1 MAALAPQ
8 SSYQSRLDL
17 ETSLSRMAAQVESQ
31 LAAAITAFERRDV
44 EGAQKVIS
52 GDERIDAMDYAI
64 EGKVMDLLLKGPLPE
79 EALREVMT
87 VSKLAGELER
97 VGDLA
102 KNVAKR
108 SLVVSLEAPARPT
121 SGVARMGRASLRQLS
136 DILNAYASRNLTA
149 AKAVWGGDDELDE
162 LYNSVFEE
170 ILVAM
175 MRDPAKVNACTHLVF
190 TAKNFERVGDHAT
203 NIAEALHF
211 LLTGSRIMER
221 RPKGDNTSTTV
232 VPPPKQ
238 SGTAAS

>member
-1 MAALAPQ
+1 MPTSAPSQ
-8 SSYQSRLDL
+8 SYPARLEL

-31 LAAAITAFERRDV
+31 LAGAIGAFERRDIPTA
-44 EGAQKVIS
+44 EKIIAA
-52 GDERIDAMDYAI
+52 DERIDAFDHAI
-64 EGKVMDLLLKGPLPE
+64 ENKVMELLLHGPLPE

-87 VSKLAGELER
+87 IGKIAGELER

-108 SLVVSLEAPARPT
+108 TLVVSMEAPARPT
-121 SGVARMGRASLRQLS
+121 SGVARMGRASLRQIS
-136 DILNAYASRNLTA
+136 DILTAYSARNLNA
-149 AKAVWGGDDELDE
+149 AKAVWVGDDELDE

-211 LLTGSRIMER
+211 LLTGSRIMES
-221 RPKGDNTSTTV
+221 RPKGDKTSTITV
-232 VPPPKQ
+232 SPPKA
-238 SGTAAS
+238 GTV

>member
-1 MAALAPQ
+1 MAAHAPQ
-8 SSYQSRLDL
+8 SSYQARLDL

-31 LAAAITAFERRDV
+31 LAGAISAFERRDL
-44 EGAQKVIS
+44 EAARKIID
-52 GDERIDAMDYAI
+52 GDERIDATDHAI
-64 EGKVMDLLLKGPLPE
+64 EAKVMDLLLSGPLPE
-79 EALREVMT
+79 VALREVMT
-87 VSKLAGELER
+87 ISKLAGELER

-108 SLVVSLEAPARPT
+108 TLVVSLEAPARPT

-136 DILNAYASRNLTA
+136 DILNAYSSRNLTA

-175 MRDPAKVNACTHLVF
+175 MRDPALVNACTHLVF

-211 LLTGSRIMER
+211 LLTGSRMMER
-221 RPKGDNTSTTV
+221 RPKGDKTSTIV
-232 VPPPKQ
+232 VAPPKQ
-238 SGTAAS
+238 TGTAAS

>member
-1 MAALAPQ
+1 MATAAPQ
-8 SSYQSRLDL
+8 HSYSARLEL
-17 ETSLSRMAAQVESQ
+17 ETALSRMAAQVESQ
-31 LAAAITAFERRDV
+31 LAAAVTAFERRDV
-44 EGAQKVIS
+44 EAAETIIAN
-52 GDERIDAMDYAI
+52 DARIDALDHAI
-64 EGKVMDLLLKGPLPE
+64 EAKVMELLLDGPLPE
-79 EALREVMT
+79 PALREVMT
-87 VSKLAGELER
+87 IGKLAGELER

-108 SLVVSLEAPARPT
+108 TMVVSLEAPARPT
-121 SGVARMGRASLRQLS
+121 SGVARMGRASLRQFS
-136 DILNAYASRNLTA
+136 DILTAYAARNLSA

-211 LLTGSRIMER
+211 LLTGSRILER
-221 RPKGDNTSTTV
+221 RPKGDKTSTTV
-232 VPPPKQ
+232 VAPPKQ
-238 SGTAAS
+238 SGAAGA

>member
-8 SSYQSRLDL
+8 SSYQARLDL
-17 ETSLSRMAAQVESQ
+17 ETSLSRMAAQVENQ
-31 LAAAITAFERRDV
+31 LAGAVTAFERRDL
-44 EGAQKVIS
+44 EAAQKIIT
-52 GDERIDAMDYAI
+52 GDERIDALDDAI
-64 EGKVMDLLLKGPLPE
+64 EAKVMSLLLNGPLPE
-79 EALREVMT
+79 DALREVMT
-87 VSKLAGELER
+87 VGKLAGELER

-108 SLVVSLEAPARPT
+108 TLVVSLEAPARPT
-121 SGVARMGRASLRQLS
+121 SGVARMGRACLRQLS
-136 DILNAYASRNLTA
+136 DILNAYADRNLSA

-175 MRDPAKVNACTHLVF
+175 MRDPSKVNACTHLVF

-211 LLTGSRIMER
+211 LMTGSRMIER
-221 RPKGDNTSTTV
+221 RPKGDKTSTTIV
-232 VPPPKQ
+232 SAPKQ
-238 SGTAAS
+238 SGTTAN

>member
-1 MAALAPQ
+1 MATAAPQ
-8 SSYQSRLDL
+8 HSYQARLDL

-31 LAAAITAFERRDV
+31 LAAAVTAFERRDV
-44 EGAQKVIS
+44 EAAETIIAN
-52 GDERIDAMDYAI
+52 DARIDALDHAI
-64 EGKVMDLLLKGPLPE
+64 EAKVMELLLGGPLPE
-79 EALREVMT
+79 PALREVMT
-87 VSKLAGELER
+87 IGKLAGELER

-108 SLVVSLEAPARPT
+108 TMVVSLEAPARPT
-121 SGVARMGRASLRQLS
+121 SGVARMGRASLRQFS
-136 DILNAYASRNLTA
+136 DILTAYSARNLSA

-175 MRDPAKVNACTHLVF
+175 MRDPANVNACTHLVF

-221 RPKGDNTSTTV
+221 RPKGDKTSTTV
-232 VPPPKQ
+232 VAPPKQ
-238 SGTAAS
+238 SGAAGA

>member
-1 MAALAPQ
+1 MAVPSPQ
-8 SSYQSRLDL
+8 SSYQARLDL

-31 LAAAITAFERRDV
+31 LAGAVAAFERRDLQAA
-44 EGAQKVIS
+44 EKIIAN
-52 GDERIDAMDYAI
+52 DERIDAIDDAI
-64 EGKVMDLLLKGPLPE
+64 EAKVMNLLLNGPLPE

-87 VSKLAGELER
+87 VGKMAGELER

-108 SLVVSLEAPARPT
+108 TLVVSLEAPARPT
-121 SGVARMGRASLRQLS
+121 SGVARMGRACLRQLA
-136 DILNAYASRNLTA
+136 DILNAYAGRNLDA
-149 AKAVWGGDDELDE
+149 AKAVWEGDDELDE
-162 LYNSVFEE
+162 LYNSVFQE

-211 LLTGSRIMER
+211 LMTGARMVER
-221 RPKGDNTSTTV
+221 RPKGDKTSTTI

-238 SGTAAS
+238 SGSTAS

>member
-8 SSYQSRLDL
+8 SSYQARLDL

-31 LAAAITAFERRDV
+31 LAGAISAFERRDL
-44 EGAQKVIS
+44 EAARKIIS
-52 GDERIDAMDYAI
+52 GDERIDAMDHAI
-64 EGKVMDLLLKGPLPE
+64 EGKVMDLLLKGSLPE

-87 VSKLAGELER
+87 ISKLAGELER

-108 SLVVSLEAPARPT
+108 TLVVSLEAPARPT
-121 SGVARMGRASLRQLS
+121 SGVARMGRTSLRQLS
-136 DILNAYASRNLTA
+136 DILNAYSSRNLTA

-232 VPPPKQ
+232 VSPPKQ
-238 SGTAAS
+238 SGSAAS